1 MAFLSRVILENK
13 SLASGFQKKSF
24 SPDWWICNQWFFSWV
39 CFKLTAAPPNG
50 FSQVWVWEWR
60 FFQEY
65 VFNQRFLFS
74 MWFPECV
81 YVCDMC
87 VIVVQIIYKINNLK
101 LIQLAS
107 SLGFTG
113 CFWYLYTKISLKDL
127 LQNVSS
133 ILNHCSHEFKHI
145 NRAGE
150 QVRLQQI
157 N

>member
-1 MAFLSRVILENK
+1 MTIFSRVC
-13 SLASGFQKKSF
+13 FQSAVF
-24 SPDWWICNQWFFSWV
+24 IQHVVSRV
-39 CFKLTAAPPNG
+39 C
-50 FSQVWVWEWR
+50 VR
-60 FFQEY
+60 
-65 VFNQRFLFS
+65 
-74 MWFPECV
+74 
-81 YVCDMC
+81 MC